1 VVAEGVPVPAVD
13 PVTVGGALVTLLVA
27 YLLARGVS
35 TGLGGLSDRFVEY
48 RITIRMLIPITKF
61 LIYGAA
67 VYYVLGPVL
76 QLSST
81 QLLAASGLFGAALGF
96 GLQDLFANVIGGL
109 ALLVEKPYQ
118 VGDKIAV
125 GDHYGEVVDI
135 GLRSTRLLTNDDST
149 VAVPNYQAITEPV
162 SNANGGNPEMM
173 VVVEFHVVADADLPR
188 AMAIVEDAIAT
199 SKYVYVTDERPYVVR
214 AEDEP
219 YYRSIRGKA
228 YVNDLRNE
236 FAFESDVTERVIAA
250 FEEAD
255 IERPAPRDRPPAE
268 SD

>member
-1 VVAEGVPVPAVD
+1 MVADGVPIPAID
-13 PVTVGGALVTLLVA
+13 LVTVGGALATLLVA
-27 YLLARGVS
+27 SLLARGVS
-35 TGLGGLSDRFVEY
+35 AGFGKLSDRFVEY

-76 QLSST
+76 QLSSG

-135 GLRSTRLLTNDDST
+135 GLRATRLLTTDDST
-149 VAVPNYQAITEPV
+149 VAVPNYQAITESV
-162 SNANGGNPEMM
+162 SNANDGNPEMM
-173 VVVEFHVVADADLPR
+173 VVVEFHVAADADLQR

-199 SKYVYVTDERPYVVR
+199 SKYAYVTDDRPYVVR
-214 AEDEP
+214 AEDYP